1 MFSVSPETVRL
12 TLFFFFF
19 CLTIAGGFLAFQ
31 AMYPALVESK
41 ANNSYRCTA
50 LTSLSQPC
58 LPVSNVG
65 PTRILPFLYLG
76 SSQDA
81 LSLETAQVNS
91 YTPTPLLP
99 FVLLCFVCVCVFE
112 LDCMKA
118 RFLSFSKTCSYGGT
132 KQLLPGLRNERHSRH
147 YVAAAGIHCFLLS
160 CSCWPV
166 KWIWLRYNV
175 LLKFPGL
182 SFHYVVICFYHFWPN
197 YMPDL
202 CFLTTPTCTLPVIIW

>member
-1 MFSVSPETVRL
+1 MQTDKQLYLSGFNLFVKVRMKFYSNINVFLFFLNGVLSFPEAVRL
-12 TLFFFFF
+12 IFDFF

-81 LSLETAQVNS
+81 LSLETAQVNT
-91 YTPTPLLP
+91 YTPTPPLP
-99 FVLLCFVCVCVFE
+99 FVLFCLCV
-112 LDCMKA
+112 
-118 RFLSFSKTCSYGGT
+118 RF
-132 KQLLPGLRNERHSRH
+132 
-147 YVAAAGIHCFLLS
+147 
-160 CSCWPV
+160 
-166 KWIWLRYNV
+166 
-175 LLKFPGL
+175 
-182 SFHYVVICFYHFWPN
+182 
-197 YMPDL
+197 
-202 CFLTTPTCTLPVIIW
+202 